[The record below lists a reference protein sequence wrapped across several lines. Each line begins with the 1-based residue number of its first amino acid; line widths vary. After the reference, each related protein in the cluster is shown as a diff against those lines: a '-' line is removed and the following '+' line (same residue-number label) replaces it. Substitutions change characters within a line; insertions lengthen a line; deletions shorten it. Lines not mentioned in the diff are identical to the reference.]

1 MGLVAVDNLL
11 PAALE
16 QGSLGDWNTLAG
28 EHRLV
33 HDDGAGEEDGVTEEL
48 AAVVWYNNHVTR
60 DQLGRKNL
68 QKLNKKGEHQGLQP
82 HLLLRASFSQTNN
95 HLA

>member
-1 MGLVAVDNLL
+1 MSFAAVDNFL

-48 AAVVWYNNHVTR
+48 AAVVWHIYHITR
-60 DQLGRKNL
+60 NQLRRK
-68 QKLNKKGEHQGLQP
+68 
-82 HLLLRASFSQTNN
+82 HLL
-95 HLA
+95 

>member
-1 MGLVAVDNLL
+1 MSFAAVDDLL

-16 QGSLGDWNTLAG
+16 QSSLGDWNTFAG

-48 AAVVWYNNHVTR
+48 AAVVWHNNHITR
-60 DQLGRKNL
+60 NQLGGENLKKN
-68 QKLNKKGEHQGLQP
+68 
-82 HLLLRASFSQTNN
+82 F
-95 HLA
+95 